1 MLNRPAK
8 LALLAALCVA
18 QWASAGEL
26 TLFPRPDFHGRPVT
40 VAGHVANLSELG
52 FNDRASSMIVR
63 SGRWELCEHVNF
75 GGRCVAIGPGEYRN
89 MDHFNDRL
97 SSVREIADDRRGDQ
111 GRRDDRHGDRGRRDQ
126 AYGIELFSGKRFHGP
141 SLPLE
146 RDSRDLNEFSF
157 NDRAGSVVVYEGTW
171 TFCQD
176 VRYKG
181 RCMTLEPGRY
191 EHLRGMDNQI
201 SSLKRVR

>member
-1 MLNRPAK
+1 
-8 LALLAALCVA
+8 
-18 QWASAGEL
+18 
-26 TLFPRPDFHGRPVT
+26 
-40 VAGHVANLSELG
+40 
-52 FNDRASSMIVR
+52 
-63 SGRWELCEHVNF
+63 
-75 GGRCVAIGPGEYRN
+75 